1 MATILLVN
9 GKFHTQ
15 DPRKP
20 LASALL
26 VSHDRILFAG
36 DADEA
41 RNYIPTGVTV
51 RTIDLKGATVVPG
64 LTDAHIHFHM
74 YSLGLQEV
82 NAETPSLAEALSAV
96 KTMAESKPAGA
107 WVQGYGWNH
116 NVWGGEFPTA
126 ADLDPVSAGRPVCLG
141 AKSGHA
147 VWINSAAIQIAGID
161 AHTPDPSGGI
171 IVRGASGQPT
181 GVLLDNAMVLV
192 QRVIPQPSLGEVIT
206 AYHQGMAAA
215 NQAGLTAVHDM
226 DGVQSLQAWQTLRQ
240 SEEQSLRVVKSIPVE
255 HLDDALN
262 LGIRSGFGDNWV
274 RIGGVK
280 LFADGALGPRTAW
293 MLADYENEPGATGI
307 STTPPE
313 VMREVVLRANAAG
326 LSTNIHAIGDRAN
339 REVLN
344 VYAETLQKLG
354 KTGLRNRIEHV
365 QLIDSADC
373 SRLAQL
379 GVIASM
385 QPIHATSDM
394 EIADRYWGARSA
406 NSYGWKDQLKAG
418 AVLALGSDCPVETLD
433 PIQGLHAAVTRR
445 RADGSPGVDGWYP
458 EQRLTVAEAV
468 RGYTAGPAYAA
479 GLEDRLGRL
488 APGYLA
494 DLTIIDLDI
503 YNIDP
508 HEIMHAHVLGTMV
521 GGKWAWQ
528 AEHAF

>member
-1 MATILLVN
+1 
-9 GKFHTQ
+9 
-15 DPRKP
+15 
-20 LASALL
+20 
-26 VSHDRILFAG
+26 
-36 DADEA
+36 
-41 RNYIPTGVTV
+41 
-51 RTIDLKGATVVPG
+51 
-64 LTDAHIHFHM
+64 
-74 YSLGLQEV
+74 
-82 NAETPSLAEALSAV
+82 
-96 KTMAESKPAGA
+96 
-107 WVQGYGWNH
+107 
-116 NVWGGEFPTA
+116 
-126 ADLDPVSAGRPVCLG
+126 
-141 AKSGHA
+141 
-147 VWINSAAIQIAGID
+147 
-161 AHTPDPSGGI
+161 
-171 IVRGASGQPT
+171 
-181 GVLLDNAMVLV
+181 
-192 QRVIPQPSLGEVIT
+192 
-206 AYHQGMAAA
+206 
-215 NQAGLTAVHDM
+215 
-226 DGVQSLQAWQTLRQ
+226 LQAWQTLRQ

-293 MLADYENEPGATGI
+293 MLADYENEPGVTGI

-313 VMREVVLRANAAG
+313 MMRDVVLRANAAG

-344 VYAETLQKLG
+344 IYAETLQKLG

-373 SRLAQL
+373 NRLAQL
-379 GVIASM
+379 EVIASM

-406 NSYGWKDQLKAG
+406 KSYGWKDQLKAG

-445 RADGSPGVDGWYP
+445 RADGSPGADGWYP

-494 DLTIIDLDI
+494 DLTIVDLDV

-508 HEIMHAHVLGTMV
+508 HEINHAHVLGTMV